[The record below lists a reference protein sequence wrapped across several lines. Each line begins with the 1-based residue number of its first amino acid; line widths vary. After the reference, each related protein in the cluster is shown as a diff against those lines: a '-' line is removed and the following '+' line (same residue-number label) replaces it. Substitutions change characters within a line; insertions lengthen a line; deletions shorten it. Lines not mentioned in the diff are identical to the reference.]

1 MELAAKQIQSV
12 HFELPNKLPAWDTF
26 VTGDLMGNYRVIGTK
41 QRKGP
46 AKMEFQGWALQL
58 TSVIPATW
66 KAEIWR
72 IPV

>member
-1 MELAAKQIQSV
+1 
-12 HFELPNKLPAWDTF
+12 
-26 VTGDLMGNYRVIGTK
+26 MGNYRVIGTK